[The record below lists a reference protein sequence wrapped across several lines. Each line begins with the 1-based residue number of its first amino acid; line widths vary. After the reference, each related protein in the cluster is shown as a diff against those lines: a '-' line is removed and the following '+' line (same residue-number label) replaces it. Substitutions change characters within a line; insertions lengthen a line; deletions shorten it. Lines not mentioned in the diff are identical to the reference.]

1 MIRFVDLKTPEEERK
16 MFAILTYHKKIC
28 AQDLGVHS
36 RDVYT
41 PPGCPP
47 PKNSLKH
54 NWEKMS

>member
-36 RDVYT
+36 RDV
-41 PPGCPP
+41 CHRAVRLQ
-47 PKNSLKH
+47 KIH
-54 NWEKMS
+54 